1 MKLIGSLVISTVLLL
16 GSWATFA
23 GDETSLAPHERR
35 VIRDLLEDR
44 SEDLSGSERR
54 LLMDLRRQD
63 SITEDERRDFERI
76 KRREWGVEEGER
88 D

>member
-1 MKLIGSLVISTVLLL
+1 MKLIWSVVTSTVLLF

-23 GDETSLAPHERR
+23 GEETSLKPHERR

-54 LLMDLRRQD
+54 LLMELRRQD
-63 SITEDERRDFERI
+63 TVAEDDRRDFERI
-76 KRREWGVEEGER
+76 KRRELGVEEGER